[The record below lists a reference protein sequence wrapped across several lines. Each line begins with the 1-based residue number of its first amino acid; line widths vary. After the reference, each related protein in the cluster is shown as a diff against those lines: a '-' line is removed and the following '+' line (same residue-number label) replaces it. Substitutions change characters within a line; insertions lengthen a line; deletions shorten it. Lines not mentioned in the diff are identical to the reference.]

1 MTDSDLTLT
10 SWIAATAE
18 AVKLAT
24 NAAEAERQAQYL
36 QDADDQLSPLKTE
49 FRLLQ
54 KGAEIVRDL
63 GWDGVAP
70 TPDLLRDMGVAGS
83 TLEARELS
91 RVAEGLGQHRT
102 RVQVSMV
109 AAWEEHAA
117 SKIGD
122 VGELLVLAGTLSGV
136 DGVAEVSTRLQEILG
151 HLAHVGGSVPTRKT
165 VAQLDSA
172 EDVLRQLENSLKPE
186 SVRTFLSAVAR
197 GGASTDLLTTDVV
210 TWLKKHNAL
219 RNFKVVAGTP
229 TND

>member
-24 NAAEAERQAQYL
+24 NEAEAKRQAQYL
-36 QDADDQLSPLKTE
+36 QVADEQLSPLEDE
-49 FRLLQ
+49 FRLLLEA
-54 KGAEIVRDL
+54 AEIVRDL
-63 GWDGVAP
+63 GWDGVSP
-70 TPDLLRDMGVAGS
+70 TPQLLIDLRAAG
-83 TLEARELS
+83 ELG
-91 RVAEGLGQHRT
+91 AHRT
-102 RVQVSMV
+102 LVQRSMV
-109 AAWEEHAA
+109 EVWGKHAT
-117 SKIGD
+117 SKVGD
-122 VGELLVLAGTLSGV
+122 VRELLVLARTLSGV
-136 DGVAEVSTRLQEILG
+136 DGVAEVSTSLQAILG
-151 HLAHVGGSVPTRKT
+151 QLAQVEGIIPTRET
-165 VAQLDSA
+165 VELLDSA

-210 TWLKKHNAL
+210 TWLKKNHAL